1 MDFTQSEKKVLETA
15 STEANLLE
23 RSHIV
28 GSEYIMLGLIIEKD
42 GLAAKVLRTNG
53 IDEQSVWK
61 MIEENIDSNSDVL
74 VDDPD
79 RFSPSPRRIV
89 EASKQE
95 TTNLN
100 SNGVKLNI
108 SWWLYLKIKIVWL

>member
-1 MDFTQSEKKVLETA
+1 V
-15 STEANLLE
+15 
-23 RSHIV
+23 
-28 GSEYIMLGLIIEKD
+28 
-42 GLAAKVLRTNG
+42 
-53 IDEQSVWK
+53 
-61 MIEENIDSNSDVL
+61 
-74 VDDPD
+74 
-79 RFSPSPRRIV
+79 V